1 MEKVKVDEKFI
12 VAIFWNNEENQR
24 SEKELAYCHLE
35 WNISSTRLSSF
46 TFSRFPA
53 PLPLVKDEYP
63 IHFVHFMLRL
73 RDIPVAQKSLKIED
87 LTDTIIFFPNLL
99 YIILFSTIPDKIGK

>member
-35 WNISSTRLSSF
+35 WNI
-46 TFSRFPA
+46 SRFPA

-99 YIILFSTIPDKIGK
+99 YITLFSTIPDKIGK